1 MTTKRP
7 AGKVYKKLAVKAG
20 VYRQTSVD
28 PYTGQMVTET
38 VYVSPQYLRQSA
50 WNTMQMMQRGL
61 DVPVCLDHQESAVP
75 KRRNVEGW
83 LADEMRNSVGLLKS
97 VKYDPASESHEYIFE
112 VSDPKIAEK
121 IDLGVIK
128 RVSPNFHNE
137 FSPGDGTRWPNVVAH
152 LALTFRPKDG
162 KQSPDSMEAA
172 AVTAP
177 GQTRFSVLTPARNS
191 KIVIVPMHRLEFS
204 VLRSMVRKQKNG
216 EWHFR
221 STDYLFRFNS
231 HAEFEQWLK
240 KKYTKTLR
248 MSIAGKTNYVL
259 YFAVVHAPV
268 GGVHINGR
276 LYKGGQFIPAVNL
289 EGLDQ
294 QTRQKIQESTDQR
307 TAARSAKAA
316 QYRNEGEDW
325 HQAVARHAGE
335 HAARPISEDDERAA
349 SRRLKSL
356 QAHHGDQVMERI
368 ASLAGQESAQLA
380 KLSPDDP
387 KAEHLKR
394 RLRAYARMSEHMQGA
409 GNTPVQDD
417 SGHRNAL
424 AEMADA
430 SSDVDTAVRSRLHNE
445 MKTELADR
453 MKDDWQHLTDEQK
466 AEFEQKINAL
476 PHTALGDPDEHGEY
490 SDKETSPEAQQLIDE
505 VNDTAYEA
513 RRSNEAKAYEQKRID
528 QHKKDIEEADK
539 RGMVFERPDNH
550 NNPGD
555 LKVNPDKVHLA
566 KQAMEEYRAKA
577 KQHLEDSKN
586 QLNKKEAARSKRMH
600 RAMSDAADMIQDQV
614 GEIEK
619 HAPAMNKIAEAV
631 SGASRLASSGNFDKS
646 TSADKP
652 GLAVDDKAK
661 AKEIANRNVK
671 NVALKIVSEKQDLK
685 KSTPETVKKMFE
697 DIAANAN
704 AGLIDPSKLYRTHED
719 QKGLG
724 YAKVAEIKGKM
735 DGFYR
740 DLAQRLSSGADPV
753 ATAAWAEQQIQRI
766 HPLSD
771 GVGRTSKLMSNWI
784 LHNAG
789 INPPKYPESG
799 SYFKNMHDEAGFA
812 KDFAGWVNGTP
823 PAGDASAQAALAAP
837 VAAQPKAWKPGQ
849 TIRSD
854 DPNAVEALQAKH
866 DSLKRENEIAKKAN
880 AIIRKYAQYD
890 RFGTKEVKF
899 DKGKTRD
906 EVVADLVALGLSDRV
921 ANSVLTPPSW
931 GELGFP
937 AYHFANNNGQMAQI
951 RKRMESVGKEQTR
964 QAAQGDVET
973 EYSGGV
979 TVKEDTGDGRI
990 KISFPGKPSK
1000 EVIESLKRGG
1010 FRWSPTNGTWQRHLN
1025 NGGRYAVDDVLSK
1038 HGFTKQEAAPETSP
1052 AAALQAP
1059 ETQASSQAQPVAN
1072 EAVGDSGAIVK
1083 NAYDNAVHSPKEQHE
1098 ANLAKVKESLSGMSK
1113 AQLSDVVKQM
1123 ELYGSE
1129 NKSKAGII
1137 NDVVDKIN
1145 NRRGTYQRAQ
1155 MVMPL
1160 PKQDAENRASND
1172 ALSGKSAKSDNP
1184 VKKVLG
1190 FDADS
1195 IDEIHSKLVEN
1206 NPTDAYSQNHTKAA
1220 ASVMINNHIGSF
1232 LRDVDNKIKSNEP
1245 ITPDEEAAY
1254 DAIQQDKHFGDLR
1267 EKLSDLGGAGWQ
1279 AANSDIIPAKIE
1291 PNHIAGHEETYKNV
1305 IKDSRIESDSL
1316 AHDSHKM
1323 NYEDHKRKL
1332 DDIQKQLD
1340 ENGKARSRLS
1350 DLEYKAQ
1357 RNGNKALA
1365 NKYAKQVEELDT
1377 KSSRLVDQRGEVIDA
1392 ANYSQ
1397 SQMARTDPALPEF
1410 VKFAHFATKGRYTG
1424 EPNEK
1429 MRKAIAPRAVQF
1441 AKQVGYDA
1449 EVGEEI
1455 AKELSKGLRVADKE
1469 GFDRI
1474 VRRSAGLVENQKKAE
1489 RQRASVKA
1497 MEGYG
1502 DLSEM
1507 DKNTIENNISA
1518 GSIDSE
1524 IERIAKDKIEKNK
1537 AVAEG
1542 NRKYEQEQ
1550 KQAGERKAQIEKMVA
1565 DIAAGKTPEN
1575 IKSSDMRAAVENAMK
1590 RKGDFR
1596 PSKGDTHRK
1605 FPKSHYTKDNM
1616 ANRYNFQKLVKERGY
1631 WTDGKAIVAVPD
1643 DVRAASKGGEGAVP
1657 SIDPIL
1663 QAADKAKSKARIVGE
1678 ATPDDTNSFHK
1689 YLVEDQYGN
1698 QMQVAKD
1705 THASVMS
1712 LHPDAEMYIP
1722 ETSDGV
1728 GNLIYYK
1735 KDGKTVGVAVPL
1747 TRGDKEPKATVQDVK
1762 HIKEFAEPGP
1772 YKPEQMKVI
1781 GNMVAH
1787 PDMKAM
1793 VRIRSEGNKSAKH
1806 YKIDGYHGTYATEN
1820 KAKEAAKELLSYIH
1834 GTEEGDETGDHIFK
1848 PKGQKTQA
1856 DEGTRKKLDFHQSL
1870 NDHIASRQYKKSKVM
1885 QKGDVPEGKY
1895 STKPGEY
1902 EVTEH
1907 DDESSPFKIV
1917 SSPYSRSGG
1926 RLKKEPT
1933 HSVVHKKSGAMLG
1946 SWTDIASAKKH
1957 AALAEGLHSWD
1968 FDKPDHFVDKKEEGD
1983 ALKAKLRKAEDVI
1996 EKDEYDPEIGIPARD
2011 KNKLSPGAAVTFSR
2025 DGSDLSGKILGSEL
2039 GGYGLRYKVKTKNG
2053 AVYVKPDDIKF
2064 AIVHAPVGGADID
2077 GKHYLGGQ
2085 FTPGQGGSSGGV
2097 VAKADSHI
2105 QQEKKQFHVKADA
2118 HARNLKLKP
2127 QGVNVQ
2133 GIGKVNG
2140 LVHGDLAVHPVA
2152 GNWVVSHIPTGKRVA
2167 LDGSKNAAVKKAYL
2181 LHHGLDWSN
2190 PGPKH
2195 LARLRDV
2202 TRGEIPRDLPEH
2214 KLSPHGDL
2222 PGKHVPITKEAAT
2235 AFMKHEPNY
2244 LDAREK
2250 YIRKNGTFDK
2260 DGKLKS
2266 IPLNVDEWRE
2276 FVPGYVGT
2284 NAHVVHEASYVAND
2298 RMLDEMLKEMKGK
2311 GNDRVVILGGGG
2323 GSGKGT
2329 SVAKHFDES
2338 DYPIRID
2345 QTSSN
2350 YNLLMDRMNA
2360 IKKAGFTP
2368 EIVFVDRPPE
2378 DAWKGVVGRAMR
2390 SLKNGEH
2397 PRTVPHSVA
2406 IQANLDA
2413 RNVALRLA
2421 QENPDIRLRV
2431 IDNHDVDNSRILD
2444 DPSDIIRHLTKQS
2457 YNKDDIIKGAKE
2469 HVDELEKHGSIPSH
2483 VAKGLRGEA

>member
-75 KRRNVEGW
+75 KRRNDVDGW
-83 LADEMRNSVGLLKS
+83 LANEMRSSVGLLKS

-112 VSDPKIAEK
+112 VRDPEIAKK
-121 IDLGVIK
+121 IDLGIIK

-177 GQTRFSVLTPARNS
+177 GQKRFSVLTPARNS

-240 KKYTKTLR
+240 RKYTKTLR

-276 LYKGGQFIPAVNL
+276 LYKGGQFIPTVNL

-335 HAARPISEDDERAA
+335 HASRPISEDDERAA

-409 GNTPVQDD
+409 GKAPAQAVAKEDWREKIKGQPRWQAVDTLRQQDINDLTFDEYENVKKWDNEETGANDKEFEGRSPMRLKRGKDSFRVAHDRNMSEQYSEFLREQYDKAKEKAFLEGKNFIGGKPHWAMTLGEYERETGNSSEEYKQLMNRAISEGKIDERGNIVGSKSTQAPAQDD

-490 SDKETSPEAQQLIDE
+490 SDKETSPEAQQIIDE

-550 NNPGD
+550 NNPGE

-577 KQHLEDSKN
+577 KQHLIDSQN

-614 GEIEK
+614 TELEK
-619 HAPAMNKIAEAV
+619 KAPAA
-631 SGASRLASSGNFDKS
+631 
-646 TSADKP
+646 P
-652 GLAVDDKAK
+652 
-661 AKEIANRNVK
+661 
-671 NVALKIVSEKQDLK
+671 
-685 KSTPETVKKMFE
+685 
-697 DIAANAN
+697 AAPA
-704 AGLIDPSKLYRTHED
+704 P
-719 QKGLG
+719 
-724 YAKVAEIKGKM
+724 
-735 DGFYR
+735 
-740 DLAQRLSSGADPV
+740 
-753 ATAAWAEQQIQRI
+753 TAAATG
-766 HPLSD
+766 PDSP
-771 GVGRTSKLMSNWI
+771 GSPV
-784 LHNAG
+784 
-789 INPPKYPESG
+789 NP
-799 SYFKNMHDEAGFA
+799 
-812 KDFAGWVNGTP
+812 VN
-823 PAGDASAQAALAAP
+823 
-837 VAAQPKAWKPGQ
+837 QPKAWKPGQ

-866 DSLKRENEIAKKAN
+866 DVLKRENEIAKKAN

-979 TVKEDTGDGRI
+979 SVKEDTADGRI
-990 KISFPGKPSK
+990 KISFPGKPSR

-1025 NGGRYAVDDVLSK
+1025 NGGRYAVDSVLSK
-1038 HGFTKQEAAPETSP
+1038 HGFTKQEAAPEASP
-1052 AAALQAP
+1052 AAASQAP
-1059 ETQASSQAQPVAN
+1059 ESQASSQAQPVAN
-1072 EAVGDSGAIVK
+1072 EAVGDSGA
-1083 NAYDNAVHSPKEQHE
+1083 A
-1098 ANLAKVKESLSGMSK
+1098 
-1113 AQLSDVVKQM
+1113 
-1123 ELYGSE
+1123 
-1129 NKSKAGII
+1129 
-1137 NDVVDKIN
+1137 
-1145 NRRGTYQRAQ
+1145 T
-1155 MVMPL
+1155 
-1160 PKQDAENRASND
+1160 ENRASND
-1172 ALSGKSAKSDNP
+1172 ALSGKPVKSDNP

-1195 IDEIHSKLVEN
+1195 IGDIHKKLVEN
-1206 NPTDAYSQNHTKAA
+1206 NPTDAYSQSHTKAA

-1232 LRDVDNKIKSNEP
+1232 LRDVDNKIKSNTP
-1245 ITPDEEAAY
+1245 LTPDEEAAY

-1267 EKLSDLGGAGWQ
+1267 EKLKDLGGAGWQ
-1279 AANSDIIPAKIE
+1279 SANSDIIPAKIE

-1357 RNGNKALA
+1357 RTGNKALA
-1365 NKYAKQVEELDT
+1365 SKYAKQVEELDT

-1429 MRKAIAPRAVQF
+1429 MRKAIASRAVQF

-1565 DIAAGKTPEN
+1565 DIAAGKAPEN

-1605 FPKSHYTKDNM
+1605 FPKSHYTKDDM
-1616 ANRYNFQKLVKERGY
+1616 ATRYNFQKLVKERGY

-1689 YLVEDQYGN
+1689 YLIEDQYGN
-1698 QMQVAKD
+1698 QMQVARD
-1705 THASVMS
+1705 AHASVAS
-1712 LHPDAEMYIP
+1712 LHPDAEIYIP

-1728 GNLIYYK
+1728 GNLVYYK
-1735 KDGKTVGVAVPL
+1735 KDGKTVGVVVPL

-1885 QKGDVPEGKY
+1885 QKGDIPEGKY

-2011 KNKLSPGAAVTFSR
+2011 KNKLSAGAAVTFSK
-2025 DGSDLSGKILGSEL
+2025 DGSDLSGKVIGSESA
-2039 GGYGLRYKVKTKNG
+2039 GGGLRYKVKTKSG
-2053 AVYVKPDDIKF
+2053 TVYVKPDDIKF
-2064 AIVHAPVGGADID
+2064 AIVHAPVGGTDIG
-2077 GKHYLGGQ
+2077 GKHFLGGQ
-2085 FTPGQGGSSGGV
+2085 FTPGQGSSGGTV
-2097 VAKADSHI
+2097 SKADSHVE
-2105 QQEKKQFHVKADA
+2105 QEKKHFHVKADA

-2127 QGVNVQ
+2127 QGVNVK

-2140 LVHGDLAVHPVA
+2140 LVHGDLAVHPVG

-2167 LDGSKNAAVKKAYL
+2167 LDGSKNAAIKKAYL
-2181 LHHGLDWSN
+2181 LHHGLDWSE

-2250 YIRKNGTFDK
+2250 FIRKNGTFDK

-2284 NAHVVHEASYVAND
+2284 NAHVVHEASYIAND

-2406 IQANLDA
+2406 IQGNLDA

-2444 DPSDIIRHLTKQS
+2444 DPSEIIRHLTKQS

>member
-1 MTTKRP
+1 
-7 AGKVYKKLAVKAG
+7 
-20 VYRQTSVD
+20 
-28 PYTGQMVTET
+28 
-38 VYVSPQYLRQSA
+38 
-50 WNTMQMMQRGL
+50 
-61 DVPVCLDHQESAVP
+61 
-75 KRRNVEGW
+75 
-83 LADEMRNSVGLLKS
+83 
-97 VKYDPASESHEYIFE
+97 
-112 VSDPKIAEK
+112 
-121 IDLGVIK
+121 
-128 RVSPNFHNE
+128 
-137 FSPGDGTRWPNVVAH
+137 
-152 LALTFRPKDG
+152 
-162 KQSPDSMEAA
+162 
-172 AVTAP
+172 
-177 GQTRFSVLTPARNS
+177 
-191 KIVIVPMHRLEFS
+191 
-204 VLRSMVRKQKNG
+204 
-216 EWHFR
+216 
-221 STDYLFRFNS
+221 
-231 HAEFEQWLK
+231 
-240 KKYTKTLR
+240 
-248 MSIAGKTNYVL
+248 
-259 YFAVVHAPV
+259 
-268 GGVHINGR
+268 
-276 LYKGGQFIPAVNL
+276 
-289 EGLDQ
+289 
-294 QTRQKIQESTDQR
+294 
-307 TAARSAKAA
+307 
-316 QYRNEGEDW
+316 
-325 HQAVARHAGE
+325 
-335 HAARPISEDDERAA
+335 
-349 SRRLKSL
+349 
-356 QAHHGDQVMERI
+356 
-368 ASLAGQESAQLA
+368 
-380 KLSPDDP
+380 
-387 KAEHLKR
+387 
-394 RLRAYARMSEHMQGA
+394 
-409 GNTPVQDD
+409 
-417 SGHRNAL
+417 
-424 AEMADA
+424 
-430 SSDVDTAVRSRLHNE
+430 
-445 MKTELADR
+445 
-453 MKDDWQHLTDEQK
+453 
-466 AEFEQKINAL
+466 
-476 PHTALGDPDEHGEY
+476 
-490 SDKETSPEAQQLIDE
+490 
-505 VNDTAYEA
+505 
-513 RRSNEAKAYEQKRID
+513 
-528 QHKKDIEEADK
+528 
-539 RGMVFERPDNH
+539 
-550 NNPGD
+550 
-555 LKVNPDKVHLA
+555 
-566 KQAMEEYRAKA
+566 MEEYRAKA

-631 SGASRLASSGNFDKS
+631 SGDSRLASSGNFDKS

-719 QKGLG
+719 QRGLG

-823 PAGDASAQAALAAP
+823 TAAATGPDSPGSP
-837 VAAQPKAWKPGQ
+837 VNPVNQPKAWKPGQ

-866 DSLKRENEIAKKAN
+866 DVLKRENEIAKKAN

-979 TVKEDTGDGRI
+979 TVKEDTTDGRI

-1025 NGGRYAVDDVLSK
+1025 NGGRYAVDSVLSK
-1038 HGFTKQEAAPETSP
+1038 HGFTKQETAPEASP
-1052 AAALQAP
+1052 VAASQAP
-1059 ETQASSQAQPVAN
+1059 EAQASSQAQPVSN
-1072 EAVGDSGAIVK
+1072 EAVGDSGSA
-1083 NAYDNAVHSPKEQHE
+1083 P
-1098 ANLAKVKESLSGMSK
+1098 
-1113 AQLSDVVKQM
+1113 
-1123 ELYGSE
+1123 
-1129 NKSKAGII
+1129 
-1137 NDVVDKIN
+1137 
-1145 NRRGTYQRAQ
+1145 
-1155 MVMPL
+1155 
-1160 PKQDAENRASND
+1160 ENRASND
-1172 ALSGKSAKSDNP
+1172 ALSGKPAKSDNP

-1195 IDEIHSKLVEN
+1195 IGDIHKKLVDS
-1206 NPTDAYSQNHTKAA
+1206 NPTEAYSQNLNKAS
-1220 ASVMINNHIGSF
+1220 ASAMINNHIGSF
-1232 LRDVDNKIKSNEP
+1232 LRDIDNKIKSNEP

-1279 AANSDIIPAKIE
+1279 SANDERIPAKIDAIHMADPKE
-1291 PNHIAGHEETYKNV
+1291 RYKAESRQHGLESNIHEYT
-1305 IKDSRIESDSL
+1305 R
-1316 AHDSHKM
+1316 HKM
-1323 NYEDHKRKL
+1323 NHDDYKREL
-1332 DDIQKQLD
+1332 DILD
-1340 ENGKARSRLS
+1340 EKKESRRKEWEHLKDLSHKAAKNGRG
-1350 DLEYKAQ
+1350 DLVK
-1357 RNGNKALA
+1357 
-1365 NKYAKQVEELDT
+1365 KYDAKLEELDKDVESEHEKRLELIDKINHHRT
-1377 KSSRLVDQRGEVIDA
+1377 GMAKSNPS
-1392 ANYSQ
+1392 
-1397 SQMARTDPALPEF
+1397 LPEF
-1410 VKFAHFATKGRYTG
+1410 VKYAHVKTKNYTG
-1424 EPNEK
+1424 EPNESVYQ
-1429 MRKAIAPRAVQF
+1429 AIKDESIAHARTL
-1441 AKQVGYDA
+1441 GHDA
-1449 EVGEEI
+1449 EVGDTI
-1455 AKELSKGLRVADKE
+1455 AKELSKGFRIADSDEFKRVVD
-1469 GFDRI
+1469 
-1474 VRRSAGLVENQKKAE
+1474 RSANIVAND
-1489 RQRASVKA
+1489 RQRKQDL
-1497 MEGYG
+1497 EDIKKIPGYAEAPDHIKETIDLNAKNGMFSDRLKRLAESMISDHQAKTDAEKKMADEKVQG
-1502 DLSEM
+1502 D
-1507 DKNTIENNISA
+1507 K
-1518 GSIDSE
+1518 
-1524 IERIAKDKIEKNK
+1524 
-1537 AVAEG
+1537 
-1542 NRKYEQEQ
+1542 
-1550 KQAGERKAQIEKMVA
+1550 RKAQIEKMVA

-1575 IKSSDMRAAVENAMK
+1575 IKSSDMRTAVENAMK

-1605 FPKSHYTKDNM
+1605 FPKSHYTKDDM
-1616 ANRYNFQKLVKERGY
+1616 ATRYNFQKLVKERGY

-1657 SIDPIL
+1657 GIDPIL

-1705 THASVMS
+1705 THASVVS

-1885 QKGDVPEGKY
+1885 QKGDIPEGKY

-2011 KNKLSPGAAVTFSR
+2011 KNKLSAGAAVTFSK
-2025 DGSDLSGKILGSEL
+2025 DGSDLSGKVIGSESA
-2039 GGYGLRYKVKTKNG
+2039 GGGLRYKVKTKSG
-2053 AVYVKPDDIKF
+2053 TVYVKPDDIKF
-2064 AIVHAPVGGADID
+2064 AIVHAPVGG
-2077 GKHYLGGQ
+2077 
-2085 FTPGQGGSSGGV
+2085 TVS
-2097 VAKADSHI
+2097 KADSHVE
-2105 QQEKKQFHVKADA
+2105 QEKKHFHVKADA

-2127 QGVNVQ
+2127 QGVNVK

-2140 LVHGDLAVHPVA
+2140 LVHGDLAVHPVG

-2167 LDGSKNAAVKKAYL
+2167 LDGSKNAAIKKAYL
-2181 LHHGLDWSN
+2181 LHHGLDWSE

-2250 YIRKNGTFDK
+2250 FIRKNGTFDK

-2284 NAHVVHEASYVAND
+2284 NAHVVHEASYIAND

-2444 DPSDIIRHLTKQS
+2444 DPSEIIRHLTKQS